1 MTIPRVWAAIGGVAL
16 VVIAMLGAGTVF
28 GVGPLAPAVPP
39 EKVTDPKEM
48 LARSLQATLDA
59 SAVHLDGV
67 ISGTIPGRLVDRPEA
82 SVDLAGTT
90 LDIDIRPKD
99 AKTRAHLASEALGVE
114 LDTVTVWDGAWY
126 RTAPDDPWQRASL
139 GGASADAGVDINPL
153 TLVERLRN
161 YLATPGVTPTTRD
174 VACASESGRCHE
186 IRLDAGA
193 DPLMILSLMLPHEEA
208 QRLPPTDIV
217 VTLQTDA
224 QTLRPAHLVAEATSR
239 DGTINVQAIID
250 ASQWDAD
257 LVIDEPSED
266 EASPAPS

>member
-1 MTIPRVWAAIGGVAL
+1 M
-16 VVIAMLGAGTVF
+16 
-28 GVGPLAPAVPP
+28 
-39 EKVTDPKEM
+39 
-48 LARSLQATLDA
+48 
-59 SAVHLDGV
+59 
-67 ISGTIPGRLVDRPEA
+67 
-82 SVDLAGTT
+82 
-90 LDIDIRPKD
+90 
-99 AKTRAHLASEALGVE
+99 E

-224 QTLRPAHLVAEATSR
+224 QTLRPAHLVAEAFAVERPTLDHDRRPEVAPHFRRERLRRR
-239 DGTINVQAIID
+239 DLQVMAGPCLVRNQRVQSLERMLAQLHR
-250 ASQWDAD
+250 AGFA
-257 LVIDEPSED
+257 EPRRGQ
-266 EASPAPS
+266 